1 MREQRAKEYL
11 QTIYTLQ
18 TTGTVRAAYLA
29 REMSLSKASVSNAL
43 KSLSAD
49 GYLTVDKNYAIL
61 LTPAGERLA
70 HASIRETVNR
80 GKDYHERF
88 QQMLQQNERAAE
100 AEGQRR
106 TLEILKKERCSAI
119 LEALLILS
127 KRYYCVRTI
136 DIAQFLHSS
145 GASVRGKLRHL
156 EHGGYVQTG
165 EESVVSFTEKGR
177 AFAEALYAEHA
188 PQREKLMDGGLSLEQ
203 AEQETAAAQRS
214 LDTGN
219 KTV

>member
-1 MREQRAKEYL
+1 MRERRAKEYL

-43 KSLSAD
+43 KSLMAD

-70 HASIRETVNR
+70 HVSIRETVNR

-88 QQMLQQNERAAE
+88 QEMLKQNESAAE
-100 AEGQRR
+100 AEEQRC
-106 TLEILKKERCSAI
+106 TVEILKKDRCSAI

-127 KRYYCVRTI
+127 KRYYCVRSI
-136 DIAQFLHSS
+136 DISHFLRLS

-156 EHGGYVQTG
+156 ENGSYVQAG
-165 EESVVSFTEKGR
+165 EESVVWLTEKGR
-177 AFAEALYAEHA
+177 AFAETLYAEHA
-188 PQREKLMDGGLSLEQ
+188 AQREKLMDGGMSLEQ
-203 AEQETAAAQRS
+203 AEQETAASQ
-214 LDTGN
+214 
-219 KTV
+219 

>member
-43 KSLSAD
+43 KSLTAD
-49 GYLTVDKNYAIL
+49 GYLTVDKNYTIV

-88 QQMLQQNERAAE
+88 QEMLRQNESAAE
-100 AEGQRR
+100 TEEKRH
-106 TLEILKKERCSAI
+106 TIEILKKDRSSSI

-127 KRYYCVRTI
+127 KRYFCVRVI
-136 DIAQFLHSS
+136 DISQFLHLS
-145 GASVRGKLRHL
+145 GASVRGRLRHL
-156 EHGGYVQTG
+156 EHGGYVQAG
-165 EESVVSFTEKGR
+165 EESVVSLTEKGR
-177 AFAEALYAEHA
+177 TFAETLYAEHA
-188 PQREKLMDGGLSLEQ
+188 PQRDKLTDGGMSLEQ
-203 AEQETAAAQRS
+203 AEQETAAY
-214 LDTGN
+214 
-219 KTV
+219 KE

>member
-11 QTIYTLQ
+11 QAIYAMQ

-43 KSLSAD
+43 KSLAAD

-88 QQMLQQNERAAE
+88 QEMLKQNESTAE
-100 AEGQRR
+100 AEDQRR
-106 TLEILKKERCSAI
+106 ILEMLKKDRCSAV

-136 DIAQFLHSS
+136 DISQFLHFS

-156 EHGGYVQTG
+156 EHGGYVQPG
-165 EESVVSFTEKGR
+165 EESVVSLTEKGR
-177 AFAEALYAEHA
+177 AVAEAFYAEHA
-188 PQREKLMDGGLSLEQ
+188 NQRDKLMDEGLSLEQ
-203 AEQETAAAQRS
+203 AEQETAAYQR
-214 LDTGN
+214 
-219 KTV
+219 

>member
-43 KSLSAD
+43 KSLTAD

-80 GKDYHERF
+80 GKDYNERF
-88 QQMLQQNERAAE
+88 QEMLMQNESAAE
-100 AEGQRR
+100 AEEKRR
-106 TLEILKKERCSAI
+106 TIEILKRDRYSAI

-136 DIAQFLHSS
+136 DISQFLHLS

-156 EHGGYVQTG
+156 EHGGYVQAG
-165 EESVVSFTEKGR
+165 EESVVSLTEKGR
-177 AFAEALYAEHA
+177 TFAETLYAEHE
-188 PQREKLMDGGLSLEQ
+188 PHREKLTYGGMSLEQ
-203 AEQETAAAQRS
+203 AEQETAA
-214 LDTGN
+214 N
-219 KTV
+219 PK